1 MVTLQR
7 IQKDYN
13 MGGLLSLLLPAVVPA
28 LTDGVRGLFAKY
40 SKGAG
45 GTPQNVD
52 ERIKLMVAETD
63 RLKALA
69 EIDKPAGEPHQWVT
83 DVRAI
88 FRYAA
93 ITLIWIATI
102 AAVFTP
108 SVDQGITFI
117 LLDLSGACMSFV
129 IGERMYLSLKK

>member
-1 MVTLQR
+1 
-7 IQKDYN
+7 
-13 MGGLLSLLLPAVVPA
+13 MGGLLSLILPAVVPA
-28 LTDGVRGLFAKY
+28 LTDGVRGIFAKFTG
-40 SKGAG
+40 GAG

-69 EIDKPAGEPHQWVT
+69 DIDKPSGEPHQWVT

-93 ITLIWIATI
+93 ITLIWLATI
-102 AAVFTP
+102 VAIFTP
-108 SVDQGITFI
+108 TVDTSITLM